1 MNAKHVMLV
10 GLSYRTT
17 MQVCHSN
24 IEQSALL
31 RFVQNHKYSRRL
43 MYLPPASL
51 RAGETK
57 LVEGNTL
64 VTLSKSD
71 FMGIEVAR
79 QTFSKFQSNQQN
91 CNEP

>member
-1 MNAKHVMLV
+1 
-10 GLSYRTT
+10 

-31 RFVQNHKYSRRL
+31 SSVQSHQSARR
-43 MYLPPASL
+43 
-51 RAGETK
+51 RNRIDERK
-57 LVEGNTL
+57 TL
-64 VTLSKSD
+64 VKSSKSN

-91 CNEP
+91 YNEP